1 MMSLGAGLIAAGW
14 LGILTS
20 ISPCPLATNIAAVSY
35 LGRRMHSRRMAVL
48 GAMGY
53 AAGRTAIYVV
63 IGLVVGWGISSSPR
77 LSAFL
82 QGNIGPFVGPVLI
95 VVALVLLGWIRLP
108 LDFRAG
114 GQKTAE
120 QLASLGVAGEFLI
133 GALFALTFCP
143 VSAALFFGTLIPLAL
158 ASTSPLPPLVAFGVG
173 TSVPVAAISVSVALG
188 LGSSGK
194 MLATIHGWQGALQNL
209 TATLILLIGIYL
221 TVTLSLQFT

>member
-1 MMSLGAGLIAAGW
+1 MTSFGTGLLAAAW

-35 LGRRMHSRRMAVL
+35 LSRRMHSRRLAAL
-48 GAMGY
+48 GAVAY
-53 AAGRTAIYVV
+53 AAGRTAVYIV
-63 IGLVVGWGISSSPR
+63 IGLAVAWGLSSSPQ

-82 QGNIGPFVGPVLI
+82 QTNIGPFVGPVLI
-95 VVALVLLGWIRLP
+95 LVALVLLGWIRP
-108 LDFRAG
+108 PIDFRAG
-114 GQKTAE
+114 GQATAE
-120 QLASLGVAGEFLI
+120 RLASFGVAGEFLI

-158 ASTSPLPPLVAFGVG
+158 ASASPLPLLAAFGVG
-173 TSVPVAAISVSVALG
+173 TSLPVAVISLPVALG

-194 MLATIHGWQGALQNL
+194 MLAAIPRWQGPMQKV

-221 TVTLSLQFT
+221 TLTLSLKST

>member
-1 MMSLGAGLIAAGW
+1 MTSLGTGLLAAAW

-35 LGRRMHSRRMAVL
+35 LSRRMHSRRLAAL
-48 GAMGY
+48 GAVAY
-53 AAGRTAIYVV
+53 AAGRTAVYIV
-63 IGLVVGWGISSSPR
+63 IGLVVAWGLSSSPE

-108 LDFRAG
+108 IDFRVG
-114 GQKTAE
+114 GQTTAE
-120 QLASLGVAGEFLI
+120 RLAALGVAGEFLI
-133 GALFALTFCP
+133 GVLFALTFCP

-158 ASTSPLPPLVAFGVG
+158 ASASPLPLLAAFGVG
-173 TSVPVAAISVSVALG
+173 TAVPVGVISLSVALG

-194 MLATIHGWQGALQNL
+194 MLATIQRWQGPMQNL
-209 TATLILLIGIYL
+209 TAALILLVGIYL
-221 TVTLSLQFT
+221 TLTLSLQIA